1 MSNREQPKE
10 FTTNVKQGQNGSDTL
25 KVVKTPNVNV
35 VMKEKKFNFP
45 RPPVARGGGM
55 RDVLPTPPPI
65 PPIPKIETM
74 KTEKKEEKK
83 EE

>member
-1 MSNREQPKE
+1 MSNRKQPEE
-10 FTTNVKQGQNGSDTL
+10 FTKNVKQGENGSDTL

-45 RPPVARGGGM
+45 KPPVARGGGM

-65 PPIPKIETM
+65 PPRPPMQTPL
-74 KTEKKEEKK
+74 KTEKKEE
-83 EE
+83 